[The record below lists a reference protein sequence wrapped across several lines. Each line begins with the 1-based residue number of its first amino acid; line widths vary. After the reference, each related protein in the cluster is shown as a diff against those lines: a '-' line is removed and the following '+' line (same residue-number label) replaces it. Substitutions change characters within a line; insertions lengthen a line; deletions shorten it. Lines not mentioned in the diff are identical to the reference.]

1 MSAFDSFCSA
11 PAAARHLLSL
21 IMALALTDRR
31 RRKAHPRHCL
41 IPEAPQYTV
50 LWEKYRTAQLV
61 SNRGINAE

>member
-1 MSAFDSFCSA
+1 
-11 PAAARHLLSL
+11 
-21 IMALALTDRR
+21 MALALTDRR

-61 SNRGINAE
+61 SNRGKNAE